1 MTTKLFVGGLPY
13 ETTQAELLKM
23 FSAAGA
29 VFGIKL
35 IMDKETGRSKGYAFV
50 EMATEADAKAAME
63 KLNGA
68 PIGGRKMFL
77 SEARPQEKKD
87 APGLPPSVA
96 APAPGFVERRSG
108 KDRRVRPGFGAPG
121 RPSTPSPSAGAPAP
135 ADRRAAP
142 VEEKKWSSKFGFGEK
157 KSFGDKPAGYAGKK
171 PWADKKPFGE
181 KKPWADKKP
190 FGDKKPWAD
199 KKPWGD
205 KAPGDRK
212 PWADRKA
219 WADKPASG
227 EKAPR
232 YEKKPWSDLPTGGKK
247 PWSGKP
253 PAGGKPG
260 AGKKPWGRKP
270 EGKPGGFTRKVRRG
284 SN

>member
-1 MTTKLFVGGLPY
+1 MNTKLFVGGLPY
-13 ETTQAELLKM
+13 ETTQAELLKL
-23 FSAAGA
+23 FSSAGA

-50 EMATEADAKAAME
+50 EMATAADAKAAME

-87 APGLPPSVA
+87 GPAVLPPTVA

-108 KDRRVRPGFGAPG
+108 KDRRVRPGFG
-121 RPSTPSPSAGAPAP
+121 SPVGSSAAPAP
-135 ADRRAAP
+135 ADRRAPP
-142 VEEKKWSSKFGFGEK
+142 VEEKKWNSKFGFGEK
-157 KSFGDKPAGYAGKK
+157 K
-171 PWADKKPFGE
+171 PWAEKKPFGD

-190 FGDKKPWAD
+190 FGDRKPFGE

-227 EKAPR
+227 EKPAA
-232 YEKKPWSDLPTGGKK
+232 YAKKPWSDLPAAGKKWAGKPGAGGKPGGGKK
-247 PWSGKP
+247 PWGP
-253 PAGGKPG
+253 
-260 AGKKPWGRKP
+260 KP
-270 EGKPGGFTRKVRRG
+270 EGKPGGFTRRARRG